1 MKAQRV
7 RETFLQYFADRGHKV
22 VRSSPLLP
30 KDDPTILFTNAGMN
44 QFKNLFLGLEKRGY
58 KRAATVQ
65 KCMRVSG
72 KHNDLETVG
81 RTSKHH
87 TFFEM
92 LGNFSF
98 GDYFKR
104 EAVCYAWELV
114 TGVFGLPKD
123 RLYATVYLDDDEA
136 FRIWAEDVGVPKKR
150 LFRYGKKDNFWAMG
164 DTGPCGPCSELH
176 YDLGE
181 DIEPGDPF
189 ALIEKGSDRFLEL
202 WNLVFMEFDQ
212 DENGVLRP
220 LPSPSIDTGMGLERM
235 VAVVQGKRSNFDTD
249 LFMPLIESVS
259 ELAKREYPAGDE
271 GDVSVRVIADHIR
284 AVTFLV
290 GDGVSPANDGRGYVL
305 RRLIRRAY
313 RQGNLIGIDRPFLYG
328 LVGRVGDIMKDAYP
342 ELLASIEYI
351 SKVCL
356 SEEERFAFTLSS
368 GLRYFDQVVRETRD
382 QGGTV
387 LPGDRVFKLYDTFGF
402 PLDLSQELAREKA
415 LTVDEPGFGR
425 ELEEQKQRARLSWK
439 GEAKRKEK
447 RAYEEFK
454 DLRVRSRVHEA
465 GELCDVRVIGLLKD
479 GRRAEVLRAGE
490 TGEVILDETPF
501 YAEAGGQV
509 GDTGSLKGAR
519 FSAIVENAF
528 SIMPEIIAHGVKVLS
543 GEVRE
548 GDRVDA
554 AADLTR
560 RQAISNNHTAT
571 HLLHAALR
579 QVLGNHIKQ
588 AGSLVSPTRLRFD
601 FTHFAALSRE
611 EVRRVEEIVNEK
623 VRADISLETRT
634 TSLEEGIGEGAM
646 AIFEE
651 KYGETVRVV
660 GIGDFSKELCGG
672 VHVRATG
679 EIGMFKILSETSIAS
694 GMRRIEA
701 VTGEGA
707 YRYVRD
713 LEDLVAGLEK
723 GLGVSRKD
731 LPTRLDKL
739 VARAEE
745 LEKETKAL
753 RKKLLAG
760 GVAQTI
766 SGAGGISSGE
776 AFGTSTVK
784 GIAVHVQRIDV
795 LTITELRDM
804 ADSLKQKMASGVVVL
819 GSVNGDKAFVVASVT
834 KDLTARIQ
842 AGALIKEIA
851 PVIGG
856 GGGGRPDFAQ
866 SGGPRTGELDKAL
879 ELVPALVERLAA

>member
-7 RETFLQYFADRGHKV
+7 RETFLKYFADRGHKV

-81 RTSKHH
+81 RTAKHH

-104 EAVCYAWELV
+104 EAVGYAWELV

-136 FRIWAEDVGVPKKR
+136 FRIWADEVGIPKKR
-150 LFRYGKKDNFWAMG
+150 IFRYGKKDNFWAMG

-176 YDLGE
+176 FDLGE

-235 VAVVQGKRSNFDTD
+235 AAVVQGKRSNFDTD
-249 LFMPLIESVS
+249 LFMPLIECVG

-271 GDVSVRVIADHIR
+271 GDVAVRVISDHIR

-290 GDGVSPANDGRGYVL
+290 GDGVTPANDGRGYVL

-313 RQGNLIGIDRPFLYG
+313 RQGNLIGIDKPFLYG

-402 PLDLSQELAREKA
+402 PLDLSQELAREQR

-447 RAYEEFK
+447 LAYEEFK
-454 DLRVRSRVHEA
+454 DLKVRSRVHET
-465 GELCDVRVIGLLKD
+465 GELADVRVIGLLKD

-490 TGEVILDETPF
+490 TGEVILEETPF

-519 FSAIVENAF
+519 FSAVVENTF
-528 SIMPEIIAHGVKVLS
+528 MITPEIIAHGVRVLS

-554 AADLTR
+554 AADLIR

-579 QVLGNHIKQ
+579 QVLGDHVKQ
-588 AGSLVSPTRLRFD
+588 AGSHVAPTRLRFD
-601 FTHFAALSRE
+601 FTHFAALSRD

-623 VRADISLETRT
+623 IRADIPLETRT
-634 TSLEEGIGEGAM
+634 TSLEEGIREGAT

-651 KYGETVRVV
+651 KYGESVRVV

-672 VHVRATG
+672 VHVHATG
-679 EIGMFKILSETSIAS
+679 EIGMFKILSETSVAS

-701 VTGEGA
+701 VAGQGA
-707 YRYVRD
+707 YLYVRE
-713 LEDLVAGLEK
+713 LEDLISGLEK
-723 GLGVSRKD
+723 GLAVSRKD
-731 LPTRLDKL
+731 LPTRVDKL
-739 VARAEE
+739 W
-745 LEKETKAL
+745 
-753 RKKLLAG
+753 
-760 GVAQTI
+760 
-766 SGAGGISSGE
+766 
-776 AFGTSTVK
+776 
-784 GIAVHVQRIDV
+784 
-795 LTITELRDM
+795 
-804 ADSLKQKMASGVVVL
+804 
-819 GSVNGDKAFVVASVT
+819 
-834 KDLTARIQ
+834 
-842 AGALIKEIA
+842 
-851 PVIGG
+851 P
-856 GGGGRPDFAQ
+856 
-866 SGGPRTGELDKAL
+866 GPRSSNGKTGSFIRKC
-879 ELVPALVERLAA
+879 